1 MTHKTLVIDLDRCI
15 GCFACEMACKQE
27 NNVPLGVHY
36 NKVLSIGPMGKFPD
50 LTQYFLPTVCQ
61 HCKDAP
67 CVKVCPTGAT
77 YQTEDGQVLVNK
89 EKCIG
94 CKMCMAAC
102 PYGARSYNPEAKVV
116 EKCTLCHHLQE
127 VGDQPACVKVCCAKA
142 RFFGD
147 VDDPESDISK
157 VLAAAGTEN
166 VHSMPDSGNHPT
178 VRYILHKKTGEWQ
191 VNPPKM
197 VEN

>member
-1 MTHKTLVIDLDRCI
+1 
-15 GCFACEMACKQE
+15 
-27 NNVPLGVHY
+27 
-36 NKVLSIGPMGKFPD
+36 
-50 LTQYFLPTVCQ
+50 
-61 HCKDAP
+61 
-67 CVKVCPTGAT
+67 
-77 YQTEDGQVLVNK
+77 
-89 EKCIG
+89 
-94 CKMCMAAC
+94 MCMAAC

-147 VDDPESDISK
+147 VDDPESDVSK

-191 VNPPKM
+191 GNPPKM

>member
-1 MTHKTLVIDLDRCI
+1 MPDIIRTEVLCSSYHNGPYTRKVCSSGCI
-15 GCFACEMACKQE
+15 GCHKCEKTCPQGAITVDNFLARIDWDKCTACGECA
-27 NNVPLGVHY
+27 
-36 NKVLSIGPMGKFPD
+36 
-50 LTQYFLPTVCQ
+50 
-61 HCKDAP
+61 
-67 CVKVCPTGAT
+67 KVCPTGAT

-147 VDDPESDISK
+147 VDDPESDVSK